1 MSKNLNRHFSKD
13 IYKWHISTW
22 KKTNCGKFLKIWEY
36 QDNLTCLLR
45 NLYSGQEATVRT
57 GHRTDWLQIRKG
69 VHQACI
75 LSLCLFNLHAEYI
88 MQNTRL
94 DEAQAGIKIRWWLQP
109 WNSKMLALWKKS
121 YDQPRQN
128 IKKQRHYFANK
139 GPFSQSY
146 GFLIVM
152 CGCESWIIKKAEHW
166 RIDAFELWCWRRL
179 LRDPWNTSHS

>member
-88 MQNTRL
+88 MQNARQVKHKLESRL
-94 DEAQAGIKIRWWLQP
+94 DGDCSHEIQRCLLFGRKAMTNLDRIL
-109 WNSKMLALWKKS
+109 KS
-121 YDQPRQN
+121 RDITLPT
-128 IKKQRHYFANK
+128 KVH
-139 GPFSQSY
+139 
-146 GFLIVM
+146 LV
-152 CGCESWIIKKAEHW
+152 KAMV
-166 RIDAFELWCWRRL
+166 F
-179 LRDPWNTSHS
+179 